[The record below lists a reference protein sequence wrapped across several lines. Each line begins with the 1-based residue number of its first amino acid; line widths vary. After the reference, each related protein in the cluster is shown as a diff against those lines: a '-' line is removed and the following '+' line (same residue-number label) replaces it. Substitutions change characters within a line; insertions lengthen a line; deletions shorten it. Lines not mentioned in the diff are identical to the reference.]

1 MISNVSASQ
10 PTSESMGESE
20 PTSLGQPIGRP
31 ITKAPSARA
40 ASQSAGQSAG
50 LRSQNWPISKLPG
63 LSEVDCEQLEA
74 AGITTTFQLLQNHQ
88 TVETQTQLAQKLQL
102 PNQHVQKW
110 LALADLA
117 RVPSVG
123 CDYSGLLLHAGVA
136 SVRRLSE
143 LSPGPLHRQVMKLQ
157 VHLLQCPDHCPQVGS
172 VERWIQ
178 QAKGLGRL

>member
-1 MISNVSASQ
+1 MSNVSASQ
-10 PTSESMGESE
+10 PAS
-20 PTSLGQPIGRP
+20 QPADDLRPIDGPRP
-31 ITKAPSARA
+31 ITKPPSARA
-40 ASQSAGQSAG
+40 SSQSGGQSGGQSGA

-63 LSEVDCEQLEA
+63 LSETDCEQLEA

-88 TVETQTQLAQKLQL
+88 TVETQTQLAQKLSL

-110 LALADLA
+110 LALSDLA

-143 LSPGPLHRQVMKLQ
+143 LSPGPLHRQIMKLQ
-157 VHLLQCPDHCPQVGS
+157 VHLIQCPDHCPQVGS

-178 QAKGLGRL
+178 QARGLGKL